1 MISLK
6 GKFGGGEMLGF
17 FQKDGILSKD
27 PDGLD
32 YGYVTE
38 DAWYWEKRGIDEHP
52 ARLSRDT
59 VAELVEYVS

>member
-6 GKFGGGEMLGF
+6 GRFGDENIGF
-17 FQKDGILSKD
+17 FQKDGI
-27 PDGLD
+27 D

-38 DAWYWEKRGIDEHP
+38 DAWYWENRGIDEHP

-59 VAELVEYVS
+59 VAELAEYVS